1 MVFRCITWCCSMA
14 LNGRLNAR
22 AEETTVANINMIA
35 ERTGLDD
42 SEVIRRLV
50 RLGLQDV
57 AEIGDEVLLFPAD
70 DADADDIVAD

>member
-1 MVFRCITWCCSMA
+1 MA